1 MTYSVWSLMTS
12 TSPLHPAHPQDLF
25 RLSEGIVSAP
35 HSHRQAE
42 ASGQGW
48 RHPGESELII
58 SLFTYSY
65 C

>member
-48 RHPGESELII
+48 ASWGV
-58 SLFTYSY
+58 
-65 C
+65 